1 MTQKEIIEV
10 LTKEEQDVLQAVL
23 NLEQTKL
30 NIVDLKTNSSEEKK
44 LVQDIYFII
53 EGKITQ

>member
-30 NIVDLKTNSSEEKK
+30 NIVDLKANSSEEKT